1 VTGAANRAHRR
12 TGAVLAALVAFS
24 DENLR
29 EGFIVLARHPPH
41 GDAIAPRRFG
51 AAEAFPSGR
60 QLAYFNP
67 VIILA
72 PARVDDIVEAVTW
85 LRSLDMP
92 LTLRVRIDVDDDQ
105 VAEAAARLGLERDT
119 WEEPAMALAPI
130 PEARPPLPAGLRID
144 RADVAGIE
152 AWYAAQAAGLDIA
165 AGRAFAADLIPASIA
180 ADPGVQLNGG
190 ILEGVPVA
198 TSIAIRSEHAVG
210 VYAVGTATS
219 VRRRGIGTALTWAA
233 VAAGRGWA
241 SAAAVLQ
248 ASEMGD
254 PVYRAMG
261 FVEVSR
267 YVTYAERGLTASAG

>member
-1 VTGAANRAHRR
+1 MAAD
-12 TGAVLAALVAFS
+12 LVAFS

-29 EGFIVLARHPPH
+29 DGFMVLARHPPR
-41 GDAIAPRRFG
+41 GDAMAPRHFG
-51 AAEAFPSGR
+51 AAEAFPNGR
-60 QLAYFNP
+60 RLAYFNP

-92 LTLRVRIDVDDDQ
+92 PTLRVRIDVDDAH

-119 WEEPAMALAPI
+119 WDERAMALAPI
-130 PEARPPLPAGLRID
+130 PDATPPLPAGLRID

-152 AWYAAQAAGLDIA
+152 AWYAAQAAALEIA
-165 AGRAFAADLIPASIA
+165 AGRAFAADLVPASIA
-180 ADPGVQLNGG
+180 ADPGVQLHGG
-190 ILEGVPVA
+190 VFEGVPVA

-210 VYAVGTATS
+210 VYGVGTATS
-219 VRRRGIGTALTWAA
+219 ARRRGIGTALTWAA
-233 VAAGRGWA
+233 VAAGRAWG
-241 SAAAVLQ
+241 SAVAVLQ
-248 ASEMGD
+248 ASEMGE

-267 YVTYAERGLTASAG
+267 YVTYAARDVTASAG